1 MCVVTQGCSA
11 IVHAEEERMLSTSRA
26 FLLGVVAVAM
36 VAGCA
41 AIRQQKAEAVRADQ
55 GEFHNLQVLSQNIT
69 HDQLLATMRIFA
81 RSLGVKCDHC
91 HAAAPAGSTERLDFA
106 SDAKEEKRTA
116 RTMLRMTNHVNG
128 QYLSELH
135 DPTAAV
141 TCYTCHRGKS
151 VPEAVLPVEVPVAPA
166 DSGR

>member
-1 MCVVTQGCSA
+1 
-11 IVHAEEERMLSTSRA
+11 MLSTSRA
-26 FLLGVVAVAM
+26 FLSGVFAVAL

-41 AIRQQKAEAVRADQ
+41 AVRQQKAEAVRADQ

-81 RSLGVKCDHC
+81 RSLGVRCDHC
-91 HAAAPAGSTERLDFA
+91 HAAAPAGSKERLDFA
-106 SDAKEEKRTA
+106 SDSKEEKRTA
-116 RTMLRMTNHVNG
+116 RTMMRMTSHVNL

-141 TCYTCHRGKS
+141 TCYTCHRGKT
-151 VPEAVLPVEVPVAPA
+151 VPDAVLPAEVPTVSSEP
-166 DSGR
+166 GR